1 MIGRNQ
7 VKYDRLYHSG
17 RSLHEGNSN
26 KNKNKNKIHHHHHHQ
41 GVNYLLLV
49 YENSDILNLLRQ
61 ILYFVEVENRRKK
74 KSVSLRLDVK

>member
-1 MIGRNQ
+1 MRVI
-7 VKYDRLYHSG
+7 VI
-17 RSLHEGNSN
+17 
-26 KNKNKNKIHHHHHHQ
+26 KIRIKIKFIIIIIS

>member
-1 MIGRNQ
+1 MNVYITVAGVYMRVIVIKIRIKIKFIFIIIG
-7 VKYDRLYHSG
+7 
-17 RSLHEGNSN
+17 
-26 KNKNKNKIHHHHHHQ
+26 

>member
-1 MIGRNQ
+1 MRVIVIKIRIKIKFIFIIIG
-7 VKYDRLYHSG
+7 
-17 RSLHEGNSN
+17 
-26 KNKNKNKIHHHHHHQ
+26 

>member
-1 MIGRNQ
+1 MNVYITVAGVYMR
-7 VKYDRLYHSG
+7 VIVI
-17 RSLHEGNSN
+17 
-26 KNKNKNKIHHHHHHQ
+26 KIRIKIKFIIIIIS